1 VVARVSCTEEDRYQE
16 MDRDVFPVPASDPAL
31 PRLSE
36 GWQASYRRRLQRMSG
51 ENRVRYLSQLYKSDV
66 SIFVFYAYI
75 CLNFSASFNTP
86 SFVIGL

>member
-1 VVARVSCTEEDRYQE
+1 

-31 PRLSE
+31 PLLSE
-36 GWQASYRRRLQRMSG
+36 GRQPSSRRRLQKMSD
-51 ENRVRYLSQLYKSDV
+51 ENCVRYLSQLYKSDV
-66 SIFVFYAYI
+66 STFVFYAYI